1 MRILIRYSD
10 TTVQAAMLLATI
22 GPRVRAA
29 APGCDDALEFTRTS
43 ERWWAED
50 GRTAEIEFDVAA
62 DAAEWI
68 AACNAAAPAD
78 STADFAM
85 PYWPV
90 PEPAETG
97 SAYLN

>member
-29 APGCDDALEFTRTS
+29 APGCDDALEFTRTG
-43 ERWWAED
+43 ERWSTED
-50 GRTAEIEFDVAA
+50 GRAAEIEFDVAA

-68 AACNAAAPAD
+68 AAYNAAAPMD
-78 STADFAM
+78 SAGGFEMA
-85 PYWPV
+85 YWPV

>member
-10 TTVQAAMLLATI
+10 ATVQAAMLLATI

-29 APGCDDALEFTRTS
+29 VPGCDDALEFTRTGELWS
-43 ERWWAED
+43 AED
-50 GRTAEIEFDVAA
+50 GRAAEIEFDVAG

-68 AACNAAAPAD
+68 AAYNAAAPMD
-78 STADFAM
+78 SAGGFEMA
-85 PYWPV
+85 YWPV

-97 SAYLN
+97 SAYPN